1 MGEIEQRVTDVRL
14 SLTPAERRVADAVLQ
29 QPERVAFGTVAE
41 LARDAHA
48 GGATVLR
55 LAAKLGYD
63 GFSALQEAVQDELA
77 QRLRPA
83 AERIRAPR
91 RGDVVG
97 RVMERELQNVQR
109 TLDGAERTVFTRAVT
124 ALSAR
129 GKRVYVLSGDASSG
143 LAHHVALELSML
155 RDEVHLVQ
163 GNEVGVLRQIAA
175 ADAGDTCLAI
185 DLRRYDRWVVTTA
198 TQLRA
203 RGVRMVALTDS
214 ALSPLADMAD
224 ATFWVSA
231 DSEGPFDSHVGTLAL
246 LNALVAGVADRLRRS
261 ATDRLDRLEDEWQTH
276 AALVEP

>member
-29 QPERVAFGTVAE
+29 HPERVAFGTVAA
-41 LARDAHA
+41 LARDARA

-83 AERIRAPR
+83 TERIRTPR

-97 RVMERELQNVQR
+97 RVMERELENVQR
-109 TLDGAERTVFTRAVT
+109 TLDGAERGAFARAVS

-129 GKRVYVLSGDASSG
+129 SKQVYVLSGDASSG
-143 LAHHVALELSML
+143 LAGHVALELGML
-155 RDEVHLVQ
+155 RDDVHLVE

-175 ADAGDTCLAI
+175 AKAGDTCLAI
-185 DLRRYDRWVVTTA
+185 DLRRYDRWVVETA
-198 TQLRA
+198 AQLRA
-203 RGVRMVALTDS
+203 RGVRLVALTDS
-214 ALSPLADMAD
+214 ALSPLADMAE
-224 ATFWVSA
+224 AAFSVSA

-246 LNALVAGVADRLRRS
+246 LNALVAGVAARHRRS
-261 ATDRLDRLEDEWQTH
+261 ATERRDRFEEQWQTH